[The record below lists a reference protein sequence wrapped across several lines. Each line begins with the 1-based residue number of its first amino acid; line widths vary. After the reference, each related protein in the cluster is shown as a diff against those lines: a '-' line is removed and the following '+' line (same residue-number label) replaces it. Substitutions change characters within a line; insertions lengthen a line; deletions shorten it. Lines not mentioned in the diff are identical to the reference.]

1 MLESLFNKVVDLKA
15 WNFIKKRLEHRCFP
29 VKLAKFLR
37 TTFLQNTSG
46 GCFWRCFIFY
56 HHDLAKCSV
65 CISCHVTYA
74 LQSESTLYSCQGT
87 PCSKQ
92 ARNLKFKWLDWT
104 RTHNNLVRKRTL
116 THLAKLNGWVF
127 VYKLIGCGFKPSCSH
142 LNALCFDSIIF

>member
-65 CISCHVTYA
+65 CISCRVTYA

-116 THLAKLNGWVF
+116 THLAKLASLAKWLSVRLQTNWLWVQAQLQSL
-127 VYKLIGCGFKPSCSH
+127 KCSV
-142 LNALCFDSIIF
+142 LW